1 MYPSLFQEFTGP
13 HYNLPCFRLTPQ
25 AIKLNHEEQCVYRD
39 FKDDLEQRLVK
50 FVLMSVE
57 NRLPFKV
64 IKGMLWYFGLP
75 DDYLQ
80 GGLGEC
86 FEVVEIGDGLK
97 GLTVVKS
104 EKILS
109 VIQKNMLRS
118 GVYSGGEM
126 EAISIPLYPYKGLRN
141 NMCTTILKE
150 PYFEET
156 AIEAHPLAEVKK
168 KYILLVKESKVIL
181 KKRNSKMELDGG
193 DTHDGRHYLVIP
205 MDHIATVKDLQ
216 RRTQDYSLGPPYHDF
231 SLMDILPEK
240 STRSW
245 ELNLFCCGVACAMTV
260 WKCGGCKWGTQTLV
274 DVVIDGIGGFKCGG
288 CGLREGLAM
297 KKKGEK

>member
-1 MYPSLFQEFTGP
+1 MGNSRLEDLPQEVLVKVLCGVEHRDCKSLFYVSHKIREVAILAKEYHFDYTTPRSFHSSFEFQAPKKSIGA
-13 HYNLPCFRLTPQ
+13 CSRLNRKEL
-25 AIKLNHEEQCVYRD
+25 AKAL
-39 FKDDLEQRLVK
+39 LVK

-57 NRLPFKV
+57 NWLPLKV
-64 IKGMLWYFGLP
+64 IKGMLWYLGLP
-75 DDYLQ
+75 DDYLR

-126 EAISIPLYPYKGLRN
+126 EAILIPLYPSKGLRLRTKILDWSDGFQKLSYVSPYEKWPDLYPDSDVAEKRVVVYLLNMRN
-141 NMCTTILKE
+141 NMCTAILKE
-150 PYFEET
+150 AYFDET

-181 KKRNSKMELDGG
+181 KKGNSKMELDGG
-193 DTHDGRHYLVIP
+193 DTHDGR
-205 MDHIATVKDLQ
+205 
-216 RRTQDYSLGPPYHDF
+216 SLKSVYK
-231 SLMDILPEK
+231 LP
-240 STRSW
+240 
-245 ELNLFCCGVACAMTV
+245 
-260 WKCGGCKWGTQTLV
+260 
-274 DVVIDGIGGFKCGG
+274 
-288 CGLREGLAM
+288 
-297 KKKGEK
+297 